1 MLSSHGLAASLGH
14 SAASEYIRRSTTSP
28 TDSTHPPSSL
38 MMTEANL
45 TRLVSNLTRVGSAA
59 LKVEYVV
66 RVILRA
72 VDDTV

>member
-1 MLSSHGLAASLGH
+1 
-14 SAASEYIRRSTTSP
+14 
-28 TDSTHPPSSL
+28 

>member
-1 MLSSHGLAASLGH
+1 
-14 SAASEYIRRSTTSP
+14 
-28 TDSTHPPSSL
+28 

-45 TRLVSNLTRVGSAA
+45 TRLVSNLTRVCSAA